1 MVVEGERVVV
11 EGERVKRNFVGTP
24 KMMCQH
30 AVNLKSQRLS
40 HGHGRTMCLSVILFR
55 FILGCSL
62 GSRLGV
68 IDGLC
73 GQHGFFYPSEIFFFS
88 AAGQQKS
95 GHQFSFQVLY
105 SHDRDAADN
114 VMDG

>member
-1 MVVEGERVVV
+1 MVV

-40 HGHGRTMCLSVILFR
+40 HGHGRTMRLSVILFR

-73 GQHGFFYPSEIFFFS
+73 GQHGFF
-88 AAGQQKS
+88 
-95 GHQFSFQVLY
+95 
-105 SHDRDAADN
+105 
-114 VMDG
+114 